1 MVISG
6 GLGFC
11 YALCSSKLTALIT
24 MDLLAPMLSFS
35 QPPKARVTLIGAA
48 INLALSGVKIVG
60 GIALASPALVA
71 DGVHSLSDL
80 ASDMMVL
87 WGLRHAERAPD
98 DDHPY
103 GHGRFETLATLAL
116 ATLLALTGLGI
127 LWDGI
132 GHLTGPAQHAPGL
145 AALGIV
151 ALSIIAKEALFH
163 YTMRV
168 AHQTGSALLKAN
180 AWHHRTDA
188 LSSVVALV
196 GIGAAQMGFVWGDP
210 LAAMVIALML
220 LRVAWGFGKTAADE
234 LVDTQAPDALRQALE
249 SSLTTSPGVEGLRDL
264 RMRQHGARAVADVS
278 IMVDPQISVTEGHRI
293 AEAARSAALDQVD
306 ALEDLIIHVEP
317 AGHFEGFGAEH
328 APLRAQV
335 EGQIL
340 TLALAHP
347 MIRRIERVHLGY
359 FEDGLHLELLADLM
373 PDADHALAEA
383 QILDAMGDALPDL
396 AQLRL
401 HRVSAG
407 LRD

>member
-1 MVISG
+1 
-6 GLGFC
+6 
-11 YALCSSKLTALIT
+11 
-24 MDLLAPMLSFS
+24 MLSFS
-35 QPPKARVTLIGAA
+35 ESSKARVTLIGAA
-48 INLALSGVKIVG
+48 INLVLAAVKTVG
-60 GIALASPALVA
+60 GTVLASPALVA

-80 ASDMMVL
+80 ASDVMVL
-87 WGLRHAERAPD
+87 WGLRHADRAPD

-103 GHGRFETLATLAL
+103 GHGRFETLATLAI
-116 ATLLALTGLGI
+116 AALLALTGLSI
-127 LWDGI
+127 LWDGA
-132 GHLTGPAQHAPGL
+132 GRVLSEAQQAPGL

-151 ALSIIAKEALFH
+151 AVSIVVKEGLYH
-163 YTMRV
+163 HTMRV
-168 AHQTGSALLKAN
+168 ARQTGSALLQAN

-196 GIGAAQMGFVWGDP
+196 GIGAAQAGFAWGDP
-210 LAAMVIALML
+210 LAAMIIAVML

-234 LVDTQAPDALRQALE
+234 LVDTQAPDVLRQALE
-249 SSLTTSPGVEGLRDL
+249 ESLTASPGVEGLRDL

-278 IMVDPQISVTEGHRI
+278 IMVDPLISVTEGHRI
-293 AEAARSAALDQVD
+293 AEAARTGALAQVD

-359 FEDGLHLELLADLM
+359 FEDGLHLELLAELA
-373 PDADHALAEA
+373 PEADHALAEA
-383 QILDAMGDALPDL
+383 QMLDAMGDALPDL

>member
-1 MVISG
+1 M
-6 GLGFC
+6 
-11 YALCSSKLTALIT
+11 SSFFHT
-24 MDLLAPMLSFS
+24 
-35 QPPKARVTLIGAA
+35 PKARVTLMGAA
-48 INLALSGVKIVG
+48 INLVLSVLKIVG
-60 GIALASPALVA
+60 GMVLASPALLA

-80 ASDMMVL
+80 ASDVMVL

-116 ATLLALTGLGI
+116 AAMLALTGLGI
-127 LWDGI
+127 LWDGLT
-132 GHLTGPAQHAPGL
+132 HLLAPVQQAPGL

-151 ALSIIAKEALFH
+151 ILSIGVKEGLYQH
-163 YTMRV
+163 TMRI
-168 AHQTGSALLKAN
+168 ARHTGSALLQAN

-196 GIGAAQMGFVWGDP
+196 GIGASQLGFEWGDP
-210 LAAMVIALML
+210 LAAMIIALML

-249 SSLTTSPGVEGLRDL
+249 ASLTNSPGVEGLRDL

-293 AEAARSAALDQVD
+293 AEAARTGALAQVD

-347 MIRRIERVHLGY
+347 MILRIERVQLGY
-359 FEDGLHLELLADLM
+359 FEDGLHLELLAELA
-373 PDADHALAEA
+373 PGADHARAEA
-383 QILDAMGDALPDL
+383 QILRAIGDALPDL

>member
-1 MVISG
+1 MQSMPS
-6 GLGFC
+6 LGFC
-11 YALCSSKLTALIT
+11 LPARSAMVDATAS
-24 MDLLAPMLSFS
+24 MDQFPAMLSFS
-35 QPPKARVTLIGAA
+35 QTPKARVTLIGAA
-48 INLALSGVKIVG
+48 INLVLSVLKIVG
-60 GIALASPALVA
+60 GVALASPALVA

-80 ASDMMVL
+80 ASDVMVL

-116 ATLLALTGLGI
+116 AALLALTGLGI
-127 LWDGI
+127 LWDGVT
-132 GHLTGPAQHAPGL
+132 HLMAPLQQAPGL

-151 ALSIIAKEALFH
+151 AVSIVVKEGLYH

-168 AHQTGSALLKAN
+168 ARQTGSALLQAN

-196 GIGAAQMGFVWGDP
+196 GIGASQLGFDWGDP
-210 LAAMVIALML
+210 LAAMIIALML

-249 SSLTTSPGVEGLRDL
+249 TSLAASPGVEGLRDL

-278 IMVDPQISVTEGHRI
+278 IMVDPLISVTEGHRI
-293 AEAARSAALDQVD
+293 AEAARTGALAQVD

-359 FEDGLHLELLADLM
+359 FEDGLHLELLAELA
-373 PDADHALAEA
+373 PEADHALAEA
-383 QILDAMGDALPDL
+383 QLLDAMGDALPDL
-396 AQLRL
+396 TLLRL

>member
-1 MVISG
+1 MVDT
-6 GLGFC
+6 
-11 YALCSSKLTALIT
+11 TASVDQFPA
-24 MDLLAPMLSFS
+24 MSSFS
-35 QPPKARVTLIGAA
+35 QTPKARVTLIGAA
-48 INLALSGVKIVG
+48 INLALSVLKIVG
-60 GIALASPALVA
+60 GMALASPALVA

-80 ASDMMVL
+80 ASDVMVL

-116 ATLLALTGLGI
+116 AAVLALTGLGI
-127 LWDGI
+127 LWDGVT
-132 GHLTGPAQHAPGL
+132 HLMAPLQHAPGL

-151 ALSIIAKEALFH
+151 AVSIVVKEGLYH
-163 YTMRV
+163 YTIRV
-168 AHQTGSALLKAN
+168 ARQTGSALLQAN

-196 GIGAAQMGFVWGDP
+196 GIGASQLGFDWGDP
-210 LAAMVIALML
+210 LAAMIIALML
-220 LRVAWGFGKTAADE
+220 LRVAWRFGKSAADE

-249 SSLTTSPGVEGLRDL
+249 TSLTTSPGVEGLRDL

-278 IMVDPQISVTEGHRI
+278 IMVDPLISVTEGHRI
-293 AEAARSAALDQVD
+293 AEAARTGALEQVD

-317 AGHFEGFGAEH
+317 AGHFDGFGAEH

-359 FEDGLHLELLADLM
+359 FEDGLHLELLAELA
-373 PDADHALAEA
+373 PEADHALAEA
-383 QILDAMGDALPDL
+383 QMLDAMGDALPDL
-396 AQLRL
+396 KQLRL